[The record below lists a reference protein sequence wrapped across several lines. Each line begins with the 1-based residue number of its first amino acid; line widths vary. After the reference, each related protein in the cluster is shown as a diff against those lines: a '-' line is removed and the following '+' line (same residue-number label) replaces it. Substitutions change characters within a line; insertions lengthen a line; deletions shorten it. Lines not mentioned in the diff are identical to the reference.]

1 MISCALS
8 KQELQET
15 QVLGMQ
21 AGPIYWLSLGYVAPP
36 WLVPGAP
43 WDSGLQNVH
52 PSLGTMRL
60 EGKVCELPKLIHK

>member
-36 WLVPGAP
+36 WHQATP
-43 WDSGLQNVH
+43 DSKMSILE
-52 PSLGTMRL
+52 LGTMRL
-60 EGKVCELPKLIHK
+60 EGKVCELPK